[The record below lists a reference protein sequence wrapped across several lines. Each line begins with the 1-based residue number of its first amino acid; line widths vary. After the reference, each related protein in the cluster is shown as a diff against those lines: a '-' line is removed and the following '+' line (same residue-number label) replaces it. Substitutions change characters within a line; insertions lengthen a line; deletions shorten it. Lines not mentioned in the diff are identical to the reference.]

1 MWAQC
6 RPLVLLRPRPG
17 LWIPAR
23 GRKSRTDPPAKSKAD
38 RLRVPT
44 PVDPA
49 ELLVVKE
56 RYQQQVAIIGALRAE
71 FKEEMLRKR
80 YEEEVG
86 SLAAERAKVEAEE
99 HQKLMAFNNLE
110 NERLRKIRE
119 ERLRQEAVE
128 EQEQKLKA
136 AIHREKKREEF
147 LKEKELEVLQ
157 LQEAVKNFITL
168 ENLDERIEEALKNP
182 KNYNFAIDKEGR
194 FMRRT
199 VKQSAVRNPPG
210 TAMPSP
216 PE

>member
-6 RPLVLLRPRPG
+6 RPLLLSRPRPG
-17 LWIPAR
+17 SWIPVR
-23 GRKSRTDPPAKSKAD
+23 GRKSRTDPPAKSKVD

-44 PVDPA
+44 PVNPA

-56 RYQQQVAIIGALRAE
+56 RYRQHVAIIGALRAE

-86 SLAAERAKVEAEE
+86 SLAEERAKIEADE

-119 ERLRQEAVE
+119 ERLQREAEE
-128 EQEQKLKA
+128 EQEQKLRA
-136 AIHREKKREEF
+136 AIQRDRKRDEF
-147 LKEKELEVLQ
+147 LKEKQCEVLQ

-168 ENLDERIEEALKNP
+168 ENLDQRIEEALDNP

-194 FMRRT
+194 FTRSM
-199 VKQSAVRNPPG
+199 VKQ
-210 TAMPSP
+210 
-216 PE
+216 

>member
-1 MWAQC
+1 
-6 RPLVLLRPRPG
+6 
-17 LWIPAR
+17 
-23 GRKSRTDPPAKSKAD
+23 
-38 RLRVPT
+38 
-44 PVDPA
+44 
-49 ELLVVKE
+49 
-56 RYQQQVAIIGALRAE
+56 RAE

-86 SLAAERAKVEAEE
+86 SLAAERAKVETEE

-119 ERLRQEAVE
+119 ERLQQEAEE
-128 EQEQKLKA
+128 EQEQKLEA

-168 ENLDERIEEALKNP
+168 ENLDERIEEALDNP

-199 VKQSAVRNPPG
+199 VKQSADRNPPG

>member
-1 MWAQC
+1 MWTQC
-6 RPLVLLRPRPG
+6 RPLPLLLLRPRPG
-17 LWIPAR
+17 LWVPAR

-44 PVDPA
+44 PVDPV

-56 RYQQQVAIIGALRAE
+56 RYRQHVGIIGALRAE

-86 SLAAERAKVEAEE
+86 SLAEERAKLESEE

-119 ERLRQEAVE
+119 ERIQREAKE
-128 EQEQKLKA
+128 EQEQKLQA
-136 AIHREKKREEF
+136 AIYREKKRDEF
-147 LKEKELEVLQ
+147 LKQKEQEVLQ

-168 ENLDERIEEALKNP
+168 ENLDQRIEEALDNP
-182 KNYNFAIDKEGR
+182 KNYNFAIDEEGR
-194 FMRRT
+194 FIRRT
-199 VKQSAVRNPPG
+199 VKQ
-210 TAMPSP
+210 
-216 PE
+216 